1 MALNNYINNRYDTV
15 EYAQIDGYPYEIY
28 EDGRVFR
35 CERIGKTG
43 RCLHRLEVKPH
54 KLMNGYLEVRL
65 FNTKDNEYHKKYVHR
80 IIWQAFHGD
89 IGKLE
94 VDHID
99 GNPGNCALS
108 NLRAVTHQQNCLNE
122 ISLER
127 YRRANALSAGKFNR
141 ERMLAAKDKKYYEE
155 LKQRYAELKK
165 RYGHVG
171 TYMVMRTLHVGYPR
185 ARKLIDE
192 IVKKDGAKH

>member
-1 MALNNYINNRYDTV
+1 MEFKT
-15 EYAQIDGYPYEIY
+15 IDGYPYEIY
-28 EDGRVFR
+28 EDSRIFRMERV
-35 CERIGKTG
+35 GKSG
-43 RCLHRLEVKPH
+43 KCLHRIEIKPH
-54 KLMNGYLEVRL
+54 KLLNGYLEVRL
-65 FNTKDNEYHKKYVHR
+65 YCTKDKEYHKKYVHR

-94 VDHID
+94 IDHID

-141 ERMLAAKDKKYYEE
+141 ERMQAARGETYYEE
-155 LKQRYAELKK
+155 LKKRYAELKK
-165 RYGHVG
+165 QYGHVG

-185 ARKLIDE
+185 ARKLMVDME
-192 IVKKDGAKH
+192 SKDMQSADIQKISGIFL